1 MMHKTFILCL
11 AILSLV
17 AVKADADDLTSI
29 QQRQLI
35 SNINYLQYSTAKIR
49 ISENKAIAEDIYYS
63 IINELKIE
71 YINNK
76 ILWALEPDEKKPGKV
91 KIINQE
97 HAAELVDMATDW
109 FS

>member
-1 MMHKTFILCL
+1 MKIQVEMTAEEFQEFMRWKKDEKSYEEDIR
-11 AILSLV
+11 A
-17 AVKADADDLTSI
+17 ADA
-29 QQRQLI
+29 
-35 SNINYLQYSTAKIR
+35 
-49 ISENKAIAEDIYYS
+49 
-63 IINELKIE
+63 KIE